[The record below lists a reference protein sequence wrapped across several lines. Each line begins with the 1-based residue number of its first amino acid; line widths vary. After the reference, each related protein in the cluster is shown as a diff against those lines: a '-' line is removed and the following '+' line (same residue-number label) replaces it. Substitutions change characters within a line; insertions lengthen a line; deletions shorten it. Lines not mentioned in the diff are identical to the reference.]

1 MIKINIIGN
10 TNDDIFAPITS
21 FETTPFSSEIKRVL
35 ANEGFTSPTPTQ
47 SQSWPILLQ
56 SKDVISIARTG
67 SGKTCAF
74 LLPALQRIILS
85 KKQNN
90 TR

>member
-1 MIKINIIGN
+1 MLNFEI
-10 TNDDIFAPITS
+10 TPFAP
-21 FETTPFSSEIKRVL
+21 ELKRVL
-35 ANEGFTSPTPTQ
+35 TNEGFTSPTPTQ

-74 LLPALQRIILS
+74 LLPALQRILTD
-85 KKQNN
+85 KKNN
-90 TR
+90 LRYHHHHYRHHYYYNHHH